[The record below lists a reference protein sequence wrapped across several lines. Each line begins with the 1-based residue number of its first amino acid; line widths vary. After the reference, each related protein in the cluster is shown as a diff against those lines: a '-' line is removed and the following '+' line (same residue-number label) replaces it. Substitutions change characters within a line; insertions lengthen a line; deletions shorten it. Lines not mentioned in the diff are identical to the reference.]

1 MTQDL
6 PEVGPWA
13 REKLHGLRAYLF
25 AYMKILGKRASL
37 RTVYVDAF
45 AAAGRAV
52 VRRKEHDDPTI
63 HLDLGGEAR
72 DEDSREVIDGSPR
85 VALEIEP
92 PFEQYV
98 FIEADERRLAELK
111 ALEAHY
117 GDRRKIA
124 VRSGDCNTYLTTKLL
139 TALASDG
146 RWRGVVFLDPF
157 GMQVPWSTIKR
168 LVDTKQ
174 VEVFINFPVGMAIQ
188 RLLPRSAQFTKKQ
201 RAKLDDYFGD
211 PGWYDE
217 VYVSEAGL
225 FEAGVRKRS
234 DAGERLLNW
243 YRERLKSAFGHVST
257 ARLITNSKGGH
268 LYYLVFAGP
277 NPTGAKIASHVLGP
291 SRPKRGGK

>member
-13 REKLHGLRAYLF
+13 REKLHGLRAYLS
-25 AYMKILGKRASL
+25 AYMKILSKRASL

-52 VRRKEHDDPTI
+52 VRKKEHEDPTI
-63 HLDLGGEAR
+63 HLDLGDEAR

-92 PFEQYV
+92 SFEQYV
-98 FIEADERRLAELK
+98 FIETDERRLAQLK
-111 ALEAHY
+111 ELEAQY
-117 GDRRKIA
+117 GDTRKIA
-124 VRSGDCNTYLTTKLL
+124 VRSEDCNTYLTTRLL
-139 TALASDG
+139 KALASDKG
-146 RWRGVVFLDPF
+146 WRGVVFLDPF

-168 LVDTKQ
+168 LADTKQ

-188 RLLPRSAQFTKKQ
+188 RLLPRSAQFTAKQ

-211 PGWYDE
+211 PGWYDQ
-217 VYVSEAGL
+217 VYVSEPGL

-234 DAGERLLNW
+234 DAGDRLLNW
-243 YRERLKSAFGHVST
+243 YRERLKSAFGHVSM
-257 ARLITNSKGGH
+257 AR
-268 LYYLVFAGP
+268 
-277 NPTGAKIASHVLGP
+277 
-291 SRPKRGGK
+291 

>member
-13 REKLHGLRAYLF
+13 REKLAGLRAYLS
-25 AYMKILGKRASL
+25 AYMTILSKHAPL
-37 RTVYVDAF
+37 KTVYVDAF

-52 VRRKEHDDPTI
+52 VRKKEHDDPTI
-63 HLDLGGEAR
+63 HLDLGDEAR

-85 VALEIEP
+85 IALEIEP

-98 FIEADERRLAELK
+98 FIETDERRLAELK
-111 ALEAHY
+111 ELESQY
-117 GDRRKIA
+117 GATRKIA

-139 TALASDG
+139 TALGSDS

-168 LVDTKQ
+168 LADTKQ

-188 RLLPRSAQFTKKQ
+188 RLLPRNAQFTNKQ
-201 RAKLDDYFGD
+201 RAKLDAYFGD

-217 VYVSEAGL
+217 VYVSEPGL
-225 FEAGVRKRS
+225 FEAAVRKRS
-234 DAGERLLNW
+234 DAGDRLLHW

-291 SRPKRGGK
+291 ARPKRGGG